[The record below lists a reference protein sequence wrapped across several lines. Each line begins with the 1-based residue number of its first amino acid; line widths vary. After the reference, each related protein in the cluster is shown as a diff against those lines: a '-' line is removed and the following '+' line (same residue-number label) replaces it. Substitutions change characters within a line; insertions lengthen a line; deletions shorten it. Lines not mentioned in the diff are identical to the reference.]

1 MKLIRFHFLR
11 FQKYNFGKRGILLVS
26 LVLLILA
33 ILLVSYLCT
42 IPVQRTGERQYL
54 YIDNDDNLDSLYH
67 KTELMA
73 GEVPFMFYV
82 LTDYSSF
89 TLKSGKY
96 VVDPN
101 TNALELYRRLRNGQQ
116 IPVRV
121 LVPSVWTVEKMAG
134 RVSKQLMM
142 DSVELMDC
150 LTDSTT
156 LAELGCTLEEL
167 PAYFIPN
174 TYEVWWNCSPLD
186 FVRRMKREYGKFWSE
201 KRLAKAEAQGLSPVE
216 VSTLASIVCR
226 ETNNAFEMPVIARL
240 YCNRM
245 KKGMLLQACPTVI
258 FARKDFTITRLT
270 QPMEPDSP
278 YNTYRYLGL
287 PPGPIYIA
295 PIQAI
300 DAVLNMPTHNYIYM
314 CAKEDFSGV
323 HRFAST
329 YAEHQRNAAKY
340 QRAYKKRFPVK
351 K

>member
-186 FVRRMKREYGKFWSE
+186 FVRRMKREYRKFWNE

-258 FARKDFTITRLT
+258 FARRDFSITRLT
-270 QPMEPDSP
+270 QPTEPDSP
-278 YNTYRYLGL
+278 YNTYIYPGL

-300 DAVLNMPTHNYIYM
+300 DAVLNMPAHNYIYM

-329 YAEHQRNAAKY
+329 YTEHQRNAAKY